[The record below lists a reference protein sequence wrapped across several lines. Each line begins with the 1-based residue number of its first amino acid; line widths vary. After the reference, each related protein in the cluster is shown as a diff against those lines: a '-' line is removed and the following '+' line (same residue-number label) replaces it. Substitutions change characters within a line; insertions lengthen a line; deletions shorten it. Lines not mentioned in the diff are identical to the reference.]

1 MKNQTVNNQLHI
13 FEHEDFKQIRV
24 IQIDGQPW
32 FVGKDISEALGYSNT
47 KDAMQKHVD
56 AEDKRILQRSQNAT
70 FDIPTRGITII
81 NESGLYSLILSSRLP
96 QAKTF
101 KHWVTSEVL
110 PSIRKYGA
118 YATADTLEEMIRSPK
133 FAESLIDA
141 LAEEHAK
148 NIALESQ
155 NIALEGRNFEL
166 ETISLALENRNAAL
180 ADKVDELKPKARY
193 CDRVLHSGE
202 TLPTS
207 VIAKD
212 YGMSAMAFNRLL
224 HEMGIQY
231 RLGTT
236 WLLYQEYAG
245 RGYTKSKTFYTPTG
259 ECVVHMYWLHR
270 GRHFLYNMLAAEG
283 IYPLLEAMAIYQ
295 EYCEPDFVIQD

>member
-1 MKNQTVNNQLHI
+1 MKTQTVNNQLHI

-118 YATADTLEEMIRSPK
+118 YATADTLEEMLRSPK

-141 LAEEHAK
+141 LAEEHAR

-155 NIALEGRNFEL
+155 NI
-166 ETISLALENRNAAL
+166 AL

-212 YGMSAMAFNRLL
+212 YGMSAMAFNLLL

-245 RGYTKSKTFYTPTG
+245 RGYTKSKTFYTPSG

-270 GRHFLYNMLAAEG
+270 GRHFLYNKLAAEG

-295 EYCEPDFVIQD
+295 EYCEPDFAIKD